1 MKRLVFG
8 IVLSACAAT
17 PALAADSCRLT
28 MVGEFDFV
36 SRGDLGGIV
45 IDAQLDGVPKKL
57 IVDTGGVATMI
68 SEEASEELKLHRHVL
83 EHMAAIEDYSGRSL
97 KWIAVIPSLQV
108 GTMHGTDVHAV
119 IDPYWDD
126 KSAAGAIGP
135 DFLRLFDVEFDF
147 AAHKM
152 RLFSQDHCPG
162 QVVYWT
168 RDPVAVLPIHLD
180 DDGHISV
187 TVTLDG
193 KEMDAGLDTGAPFS
207 SLRLSGARSDFGL
220 SPETPGMTKV
230 ASSEDVYDYRFKS
243 LAIGGMTFNGA
254 VVRLFGGAHLADDDM
269 KHKLLIGAT
278 ELSKLRLFVSYKE
291 KMLYATT
298 ADAH

>member
-8 IVLSACAAT
+8 IVLSACVAL

-45 IDAQLDGVPKKL
+45 IDAQLDGVPKKF

-68 SEEASEELKLHRHVL
+68 SEETSEELKLHRHVL
-83 EHMAAIEDYSGRSL
+83 EHMNAIEDYAGRPL
-97 KWIAVIPSLQV
+97 KWIAVIPSLQI
-108 GTMHGTDVHAV
+108 GTLHGTDVHAV

-135 DFLRLFDVEFDF
+135 DFLRQFDVEFDF

-152 RLFSQDHCPG
+152 RLFAQDHCPG

-168 RDPVAVLPIHLD
+168 HDPVAVLPIHLD

-193 KEMDAGLDTGAPFS
+193 KEKDAGLDTGAPFS
-207 SLRLSGARSDFGL
+207 SLKLAGARSDFGL
-220 SPETPGMTKV
+220 TPQTPGMTK
-230 ASSEDVYDYRFKS
+230 AGPDEDVYDYRFKT
-243 LAIGGMTFNGA
+243 LVIGGMTFYGP
-254 VVRLFGGAHLADDDM
+254 VVRLFGGPHLADDDM
-269 KHKLLIGAT
+269 KHKLLIGAA